1 MPAVLSLLRAQR
13 QTAIRAEVTFWSTFA
28 AMGGQNSMVKYV
40 DSNWASKD
48 YTHLSFRG
56 GREVANA
63 LFEAIINE
71 KNMYDGDERLV
82 ER

>member
-1 MPAVLSLLRAQR
+1 MPAVVSLLSAQR
-13 QTAIRAEVTFWSTFA
+13 QTAKSAEVAFWSIFA
-28 AMGGQNSMVKYV
+28 AMGGRNSMVKYV

-63 LFEAIINE
+63 L
-71 KNMYDGDERLV
+71 YDALLTKKDLYDSDDNRFDE
-82 ER
+82 

>member
-1 MPAVLSLLRAQR
+1 
-13 QTAIRAEVTFWSTFA
+13 
-28 AMGGQNSMVKYV
+28 MVKYV

-63 LFEAIINE
+63 L
-71 KNMYDGDERLV
+71 YDALLTKKDLYDSDDNRFDE
-82 ER
+82 